1 MNNDSHNICSLYTE
15 SALKDKG
22 DGPNYPFVPAQPQ
35 TEDEADQLSM
45 GMPFD
50 DMPETDPRA
59 FFREQY
65 PWILAL
71 NIPWHNYTG
80 SQVVGKV
87 GRVIND
93 NKIKR
98 REISLP
104 KWIEPYIKEIM
115 KSDQTMKVLRNNLP
129 LGSRSGF
136 GRDFTG
142 NDHTG
147 YRPFVDMSRCQI
159 LALLYYMG
167 ASLHNISKMDIP
179 QTYFD
184 FREKGQTPESPDA
197 DPSQARLGYD
207 SSEWYYRVP
216 DKIRITGWELYDKR
230 AFSGHSQEYDTEMT
244 AAGIALGV
252 SEDALDVGHSYPKPD
267 THPGYK
273 LMTAIQV
280 PNYKDYMHP
289 TPPERMAS
297 NYCDEA
303 SIEAILGPRNKH
315 YDNNFGWSNYNDMHK
330 LENQGIGYNWIN
342 DQLLPHLK
350 GGAIHDRS

>member
-22 DGPNYPFVPAQPQ
+22 DGPNWPFISTQAPEG
-35 TEDEADQLSM
+35 EDPGGFGE
-45 GMPFD
+45 PFD
-50 DMPETDPRA
+50 DMPGTDPRE
-59 FFREQY
+59 FFRGQY
-65 PWILAL
+65 PWIFAL

-80 SQVVGKV
+80 GQAGGKV
-87 GRVIND
+87 GRVISD

-136 GRDFTG
+136 GRDFSG
-142 NDHTG
+142 NDPTG

-167 ASLHNISKMDIP
+167 ASLHNISKMDMP

-184 FREKGQTPESPDA
+184 FYKETDPPEKGTWS
-197 DPSQARLGYD
+197 DPTR
-207 SSEWYYRVP
+207 EWYYRVP